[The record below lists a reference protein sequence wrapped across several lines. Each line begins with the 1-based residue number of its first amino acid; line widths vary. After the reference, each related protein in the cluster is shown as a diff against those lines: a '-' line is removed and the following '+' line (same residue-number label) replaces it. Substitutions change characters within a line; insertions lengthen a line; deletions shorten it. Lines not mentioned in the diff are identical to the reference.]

1 MKFYEYKQVIGF
13 EETNLTGNVYFTNY
27 FHWQGRAR
35 EHFLREYA
43 PEILP
48 QLEDGLALVTLHC
61 SCSFLGEVKAFDEVT
76 VRMFL
81 EDMQQNRIA
90 MRFEYWLDTPQPVLV
105 ARGEQQIACMRRNG
119 ERLTPSPV
127 PDCLRR
133 ALAEFVEPVAYQ

>member
-1 MKFYEYKQVIGF
+1 MKFYEYKQIVGF

-48 QLEDGLALVTLHC
+48 QLESGLALVTLHC
-61 SCSFLGEVKAFDEVT
+61 SCSFLDEVKAFDQVM

-81 EDMQQNRIA
+81 EEMQQNRIT
-90 MRFEYWLDTPQPVLV
+90 MRFEYWRGAEKPVLV
-105 ARGEQQIACMRRNG
+105 ARGEQQIACMHRVEG
-119 ERLTPSPV
+119 HLTAAAV
-127 PDCLRR
+127 PDCLRQ
-133 ALAEFVEPVAYQ
+133 ALAGFLEPVASL